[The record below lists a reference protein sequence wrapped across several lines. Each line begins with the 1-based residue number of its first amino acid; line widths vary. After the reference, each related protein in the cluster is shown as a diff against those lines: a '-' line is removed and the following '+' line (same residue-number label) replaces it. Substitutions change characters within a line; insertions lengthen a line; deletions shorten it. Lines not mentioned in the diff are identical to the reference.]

1 MSVYCEKKEWN
12 SFIYFSLSPCFLLD
26 FLRSSIS
33 MLPTFFM
40 VCFMTCDMFLCEGFS
55 LSAFAIEETLPLSA
69 DGWGGGGLV
78 WSVKSINV
86 NIHQAF
92 SLHLFLQCKTDS
104 LGMQCHINLTT
115 GWLKCPTE
123 ASKHFS
129 PDALSLPRPLLE
141 ENNGARLKQG
151 LAFYRRSAKA
161 HSPKSE
167 RKRSQRKRARVVQG
181 KEQKHPLAEDKFT
194 YFSSRTVVYIT
205 KAGIQ
210 LNHLTKYYLVNNTMI
225 DSL

>member
-1 MSVYCEKKEWN
+1 MSVHYEKKEWN
-12 SFIYFSLSPCFLLD
+12 SLFLFLSSLVFAWLSWEAAYLCFPLSHGLFHD
-26 FLRSSIS
+26 LRHVGLFFL
-33 MLPTFFM
+33 
-40 VCFMTCDMFLCEGFS
+40 S
-55 LSAFAIEETLPLSA
+55 LSAFAIEETLPLSP
-69 DGWGGGGLV
+69 DGWGRGLV

-123 ASKHFS
+123 ASKRFS
-129 PDALSLPRPLLE
+129 PGALSLPYPLLE

-167 RKRSQRKRARVVQG
+167 RERGVRG
-181 KEQKHPLAEDKFT
+181 KCWAYVGKNAEI
-194 YFSSRTVVYIT
+194 FS
-205 KAGIQ
+205 G
-210 LNHLTKYYLVNNTMI
+210 
-225 DSL
+225 